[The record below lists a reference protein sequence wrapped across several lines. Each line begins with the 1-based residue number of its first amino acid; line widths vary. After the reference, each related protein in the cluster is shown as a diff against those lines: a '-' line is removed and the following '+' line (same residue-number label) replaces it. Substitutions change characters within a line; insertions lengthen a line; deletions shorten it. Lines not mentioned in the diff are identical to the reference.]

1 MRTLAE
7 LLERLAALPPMERA
21 RAAHELLTVAR
32 AELARV
38 RREAIAQ
45 EVAARGRG
53 GVGQVAAEL
62 GISRQKVSD
71 ALAGHHRAEPDS
83 P

>member
-1 MRTLAE
+1 MTLAE
-7 LLERLAALPPMERA
+7 LTERLAAMPPLERA
-21 RAAHELLTVAR
+21 RAAHELLTGGGAQ
-32 AELARV
+32 LARV

-45 EVAARGRG
+45 EVARRGRG

-71 ALAGHHRAEPDS
+71 ALTQHRRDTLGVT
-83 P
+83 